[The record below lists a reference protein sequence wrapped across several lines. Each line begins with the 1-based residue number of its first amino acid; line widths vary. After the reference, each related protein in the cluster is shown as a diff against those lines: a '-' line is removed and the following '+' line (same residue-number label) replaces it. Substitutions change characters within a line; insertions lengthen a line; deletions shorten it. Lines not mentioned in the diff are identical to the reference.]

1 MNATV
6 SFKAPKKSEP
16 AIYCWW
22 NCPQVRFKNSISK
35 KNVTNSYA
43 DMPLKGYCPV
53 KKYCQVKKGHI
64 FNFTD
69 VDKMCL
75 PILISFLLRNLMVFC
90 LFVVVFY
97 LFLRTTPKSYKKIV
111 FEKVTS

>member
-6 SFKAPKKSEP
+6 SFKAQKNRS
-16 AIYCWW
+16 
-22 NCPQVRFKNSISK
+22 QRFIVGGTDLRSGLKNSISE
-35 KNVTNSYA
+35 KNVSNSYA

-53 KKYCQVKKGHI
+53 KKYCQVKKGQI

-75 PILISFLLRNLMVFC
+75 PFLTSFLLRNLMV
-90 LFVVVFY
+90 LFVFTY
-97 LFLRTTPKSYKKIV
+97 DTQKLQKNRM
-111 FEKVTS
+111 

>member
-1 MNATV
+1 MPPLV
-6 SFKAPKKSEP
+6 LRPKKSEP

-22 NCPQVRFKNSISK
+22 NCPQVRFKKQHIG
-35 KNVTNSYA
+35 KNVSNSYA
-43 DMPLKGYCPV
+43 DMPLNGYCPV
-53 KKYCQVKKGHI
+53 KKYCLVKKVQI

-75 PILISFLLRNLMVFC
+75 PFLTSFLLRNLMV
-90 LFVVVFY
+90 LFVFTY
-97 LFLRTTPKSYKKIV
+97 DTQKLQKIV

>member
-6 SFKAPKKSEP
+6 SFKAQKKSEP

-22 NCPQVRFKNSISK
+22 NCPQVRFKKSTSE
-35 KNVTNSYA
+35 KNVSNSYA

-53 KKYCQVKKGHI
+53 KKYSQVKKGQI
-64 FNFTD
+64 FNITD

-75 PILISFLLRNLMVFC
+75 PFLTSFFGKESDGVIC
-90 LFVVVFY
+90 FY
-97 LFLRTTPKSYKKIV
+97 VRHPKVTKKSYVKK
-111 FEKVTS
+111 